1 MRSSIKKTFSLAAL
15 VVALVAAGSLAP
27 SLYRHRFAGPPEAT
41 VAAGA
46 SPAPSA
52 APDPSAAPAPA
63 PAPAPGGVEPEP
75 AAPPAPPGAEVVPA
89 EEAESDRGPASTSP
103 AGPTLSFARA
113 AGLNRAPDPLRL
125 NSSAALLVDQSTG
138 EVLVKKNDQAVLP
151 IASLTK
157 MMTALLVAEAR
168 QPMDEVLTITEED
181 VDTERHSRSR
191 LKVGTT
197 LTREEALHL
206 ALMSSENRAA
216 HALGR
221 TYPGGMQKM
230 VEAMNAKA
238 KALGMHTTTYVD
250 PTGLSNRN
258 QSTARDLAVLVG
270 AAAKNPVL
278 ADFSTTPT
286 HLATLGNRTL
296 QYRNSNRLVRSD
308 SGRWDIGFQKTGYIV
323 EAGRCLTMLTKL
335 GGHDLIMVLLDADNN
350 NARLA
355 DAERMRRWVVAQ
367 RGLPEPVA
375 RAKPAAAEPERKVA
389 AKKRDKAEAKGS
401 TVVAKKDRA
410 KKGKDVAVAKKRKKA
425 DAEETREA
433 KTKDTDSK
441 GAGTKV
447 AGKKG
452 KAAVAAKTDEEERK
466 PTRVR
471 HTFDSAKPTQR
482 S

>member
-27 SLYRHRFAGPPEAT
+27 YVYRHRLAGPPEAT
-41 VAAGA
+41 VAAV
-46 SPAPSA
+46 PS
-52 APDPSAAPAPA
+52 PAPA
-63 PAPAPGGVEPEP
+63 PAAVEPEP
-75 AAPPAPPGAEVVPA
+75 AAPTAPPGTEVVPA
-89 EEAESDRGPASTSP
+89 EESETDHGAASASP

-113 AGLNRAPDPLRL
+113 AGLNRTPDPLRL

-197 LTREEALHL
+197 LTREEALRL

-221 TYPGGMQKM
+221 TYPGGLQKM

-258 QSTARDLAVLVG
+258 QSTARDLAILVG

-296 QYRNSNRLVRSD
+296 QYLNSNRLVRSN

-350 NARLA
+350 RARLS
-355 DAERMRRWVVAQ
+355 DAERMRRWVMAQ
-367 RGLPEPVA
+367 RGLPDQVA
-375 RAKPAAAEPERKVA
+375 RARPAAVEPERKVA
-389 AKKRDKAEAKGS
+389 AKKRDKAETRGGTAL
-401 TVVAKKDRA
+401 AKKDRA
-410 KKGKDVAVAKKRKKA
+410 KRGKDGAKEGTTARKPKHA
-425 DAEETREA
+425 DPEETREA
-433 KTKDTDSK
+433 KKDTDSQ
-441 GAGTKV
+441 GAGSKV

-452 KAAVAAKTDEEERK
+452 RTAVAAKKDEEERK
-466 PTRVR
+466 PARVR
-471 HTFDSAKPTQR
+471 HTFDAAKPTQK

>member
-1 MRSSIKKTFSLAAL
+1 MRSSIKKTFSLTAL

-27 SLYRHRFAGPPEAT
+27 VVYRHRFAGPPEAT
-41 VAAGA
+41 VAAV
-46 SPAPSA
+46 PS
-52 APDPSAAPAPA
+52 PAPA
-63 PAPAPGGVEPEP
+63 PTPGGVEPEP
-75 AAPPAPPGAEVVPA
+75 VAPSAPPGTEVVPA
-89 EEAESDRGPASTSP
+89 EESEIDHGPASASP

-113 AGLNRAPDPLRL
+113 AGLNRTPDPLRL

-138 EVLVKKNDQAVLP
+138 EVLVKKNEQAVLP

-168 QPMDEVLTITEED
+168 QPMDEVLMITEED

-221 TYPGGMQKM
+221 NYPGGLQKM

-258 QSTARDLAVLVG
+258 QSTARDLAVMVG

-278 ADFSTTPT
+278 TEFSTTPT

-350 NARLA
+350 TARLA

-367 RGLPEPVA
+367 RGLPDQVA
-375 RAKPAAAEPERKVA
+375 RSRPAAAEARS
-389 AKKRDKAEAKGS
+389 G
-401 TVVAKKDRA
+401 TVVAKKDRTG
-410 KKGKDVAVAKKRKKA
+410 KGKDGVAKEGTAAKKRK
-425 DAEETREA
+425 T
-433 KTKDTDSK
+433 
-441 GAGTKV
+441 
-447 AGKKG
+447 
-452 KAAVAAKTDEEERK
+452 AVAEKKDEAERK

-471 HTFDSAKPTQR
+471 HTFDAAKPTQR

>member
-27 SLYRHRFAGPPEAT
+27 VVYRHRFAGPPEAT
-41 VAAGA
+41 VAA
-46 SPAPSA
+46 APS
-52 APDPSAAPAPA
+52 PAPA
-63 PAPAPGGVEPEP
+63 PSPTAGGVEPEP
-75 AAPPAPPGAEVVPA
+75 VAPPAPPGTEVVPA
-89 EEAESDRGPASTSP
+89 EESEIDHGPASASP

-113 AGLNRAPDPLRL
+113 AGLNRTPDPLRL

-138 EVLVKKNDQAVLP
+138 EVLVKKNDLAVLP

-197 LTREEALHL
+197 LAREEALRL

-221 TYPGGMQKM
+221 SYPGGLLKL
-230 VEAMNAKA
+230 VEAMNARA
-238 KALGMHTTTYVD
+238 TALGMHTTTYVD
-250 PTGLSNRN
+250 PTGLSERN

-270 AAAKNPVL
+270 AAARNPVL
-278 ADFSTTPT
+278 AEFSTTPT

-350 NARLA
+350 TARLA
-355 DAERMRRWVVAQ
+355 DAERLRRWVVAQ
-367 RGLPEPVA
+367 RGLPDQVA
-375 RAKPAAAEPERKVA
+375 RARPTAAEPERKVA

-410 KKGKDVAVAKKRKKA
+410 TKGKDGAAKDVTASRKRKNA
-425 DAEETREA
+425 DPEEPREA
-433 KTKDTDSK
+433 KKKDTDSK
-441 GAGTKV
+441 GGGPKV

-452 KAAVAAKTDEEERK
+452 KTAVAEKKDEAERK

-471 HTFDSAKPTQR
+471 HTFDAAKPTQR

>member
-1 MRSSIKKTFSLAAL
+1 M
-15 VVALVAAGSLAP
+15 
-27 SLYRHRFAGPPEAT
+27 
-41 VAAGA
+41 
-46 SPAPSA
+46 
-52 APDPSAAPAPA
+52 
-63 PAPAPGGVEPEP
+63 
-75 AAPPAPPGAEVVPA
+75 VPA
-89 EEAESDRGPASTSP
+89 EESETDHGPAAASP

-113 AGLNRAPDPLRL
+113 AGLNRTPDPLRL
-125 NSSAALLVDQSTG
+125 NSSAALLVDQNTG

-168 QPMDEVLTITEED
+168 QPMDDVLTITEED

-221 TYPGGMQKM
+221 SYPGGLQKL
-230 VEAMNAKA
+230 VEAMNARA
-238 KALGMHTTTYVD
+238 KALGMQNTTYVD

-286 HLATLGNRTL
+286 HLATLGKRTL

-308 SGRWDIGFQKTGYIV
+308 SGRWEIGFQKTGYIV

-367 RGLPEPVA
+367 RGLPDTFA
-375 RAKPAAAEPERKVA
+375 RAKPAAAEPERKLA
-389 AKKRDKAEAKGS
+389 AKKSDKAGARGE

-410 KKGKDVAVAKKRKKA
+410 KKGKGGAAKEATTAGKRKNA
-425 DAEETREA
+425 DPEATREA
-433 KTKDTDSK
+433 KKKDIDNPATGSK
-441 GAGTKV
+441 L
-447 AGKKG
+447 AGKKAKG
-452 KAAVAAKTDEEERK
+452 KTAVAAKKDDEERK

-471 HTFDSAKPTQR
+471 HTFDAAKPTQR